1 MAVDEELL
9 ARSDAENEGNDETD
23 ESERAGDFRAARRG
37 SKDRGEKRGQSLREL
52 KQQQMINDK
61 KAEAS
66 KEAGAVSQSSNPMRR
81 ATDKLLQAAWEYL
94 IPSFGLTLIWI
105 DIHAFLNKSLGPWA
119 FCDLGEEWLPAEAR
133 KALGKS
139 DSAKSSMALIK
150 KTEEIGC
157 GCLNLGCLF
166 ITIGLVALVALIA
179 EALAHPFQVIWDLTR
194 SALSSFFDIF

>member
-9 ARSDAENEGNDETD
+9 ARSDAENEDEGRFD

-37 SKDRGEKRGQSLREL
+37 AENGEERTGQSLREL

-61 KAEAS
+61 RAEAS
-66 KEAGAVSQSSNPMRR
+66 KEANAVSQSSNPMRR

-139 DSAKSSMALIK
+139 DSAKSSVALIK

-166 ITIGLVALVALIA
+166 ITIGIIALIALIA
-179 EALAHPFQVIWDLTR
+179 EALAHPFQVLWDLTKT
-194 SALSSFFDIF
+194 ALSSFFDIF